1 MTIEKKKNKKKI
13 DLGKAFLRKFNKED
27 GDEPKEKKSFWLSI
41 RIPALAI
48 LTGLLI
54 GGRS

>member
-1 MTIEKKKNKKKI
+1 MKKRRTRKKI